1 MLDNNRQELIATR
14 LRERNAMQPCQ
25 RCLSEHFEILAE
37 AEMPLIANNLSRM
50 SESFANPPA
59 RRSYRMQKLR
69 VHVSA
74 CQRSTG
80 FDGVN

>member
-37 AEMPLIANNLSRM
+37 VEMPLIANNLSRM
-50 SESFANPPA
+50 SESFANPLPVVLIA
-59 RRSYRMQKLR
+59 CKNCGYVFQHVR
-69 VHVSA
+69 VLL
-74 CQRSTG
+74 G
-80 FDGVN
+80 LPE